1 MFFRTHALIAALR
14 AVGARSDSRVAAAQS
29 RLAPALRRVADAS
42 ALRLP
47 LAGDRLERAARARS
61 ATAERHLAASA
72 ALLAVLS
79 PSRTVARGYVIVRDP
94 ADARPLVSAA
104 DLRPGDMV
112 ELEMRDGRVDAT
124 VKGVRG

>member
-1 MFFRTHALIAALR
+1 
-14 AVGARSDSRVAAAQS
+14 
-29 RLAPALRRVADAS
+29 
-42 ALRLP
+42 
-47 LAGDRLERAARARS
+47 
-61 ATAERHLAASA
+61 A

-112 ELEMRDGRVDAT
+112 ELEMRDGRASTRWSRGLRVARW
-124 VKGVRG
+124 VSRRRSACLSKGKPTWRPVVSDWHAPSSASRSSQ